1 MWARASRVEFKSSAC
16 ALLVV
21 RCFSPFSH
29 FRSLPTALIVSVCKR
44 IYSEVYVYSLLAFA
58 TPRNLAYK
66 STMAVSAFRTWIAY
80 QRAFALAVSIRRLTK
95 TFPDA
100 EKYRLTDQII
110 RSSRSICANL
120 AEAFGRRQ
128 YPKHYKSKLGDCV
141 TENFETQ
148 VWLDFAL
155 EEGYLSED
163 HYYRYIEASENLG
176 RLLSYMGRNH
186 RQYAKPRN
194 GQE

>member
-1 MWARASRVEFKSSAC
+1 
-16 ALLVV
+16 
-21 RCFSPFSH
+21 
-29 FRSLPTALIVSVCKR
+29 
-44 IYSEVYVYSLLAFA
+44 
-58 TPRNLAYK
+58 
-66 STMAVSAFRTWIAY
+66 MAVSGFRTWIAY
-80 QRAFALAVSIRRLTK
+80 QRAFTLAVSIRRLTK

-155 EEGYLSED
+155 EEGYMSED
-163 HYYRYIEASENLG
+163 HYSRYIEASENLG

-194 GQE
+194 SQE